1 MNLLHPSTLRNFRKS
16 ANLTQEDMAEELNI
30 TQSHVSKYESGRKI
44 LDYET
49 LVKWIQVTNSEVQ
62 AALIMFGADVCAQ
75 AAQLASLVP
84 AYISNDVC
92 RLWLSFM

>member
-1 MNLLHPSTLRNFRKS
+1 MNLLNPSTLRNFRKS

-75 AAQLASLVP
+75 AAQLATLVP

>member
-1 MNLLHPSTLRNFRKS
+1 VNLLNPSTLRNFRKS

-75 AAQLASLVP
+75 AAQLATLVP

>member
-1 MNLLHPSTLRNFRKS
+1 VNLLNHSTLRNFRKS

-75 AAQLASLVP
+75 AAQLATLVP

>member
-1 MNLLHPSTLRNFRKS
+1 MNLLHPSILRKFRKS

-62 AALIMFGADVCAQ
+62 AAIVMFGADVCAQ
-75 AAQLASLVP
+75 AAQLATLVP
-84 AYISNDVC
+84 AFSNGVG
-92 RLWLSFM
+92 RLCMFM

>member
-1 MNLLHPSTLRNFRKS
+1 MNLLNPSTLRNFRKS

-49 LVKWIQVTNSEVQ
+49 VVKWIQVTNSEVH

-75 AAQLASLVP
+75 AAQLATLVP

>member
-1 MNLLHPSTLRNFRKS
+1 MNLLHPSILRKFRKS

-30 TQSHVSKYESGRKI
+30 TQSHVSKYESGIKI

-62 AALIMFGADVCAQ
+62 AAIVMFGADVCAQ
-75 AAQLASLVP
+75 AAQLATLVP
-84 AYISNDVC
+84 AFSNGVG
-92 RLWLSFM
+92 RLWMFM